1 MEDRIR
7 TLISYD
13 HELHPTSQEY
23 IYSLLSPIRQEWSQ
37 FTNYEE
43 LINYVKDSY
52 YEPLAAKLLFNVL
65 GIEYGVN
72 IMLAHLYGL
81 IVDQLLPGGDEDEDE
96 CSQSKSYPVIL
107 PWDINAA
114 CHVLYEQYG
123 LTFDNLE
130 PPGVV
135 NCTIN
140 GFNGDFSQ
148 DYVIGFL
155 LWCQLHHIS
164 CDIDIRGGLLTAS
177 FLDSD
182 RKQGIIARYTPIY
195 EDGEYHLVL
204 LENDHRD
211 YYLATIGDNTWAAE
225 TDDFFAGMNDAA
237 VYYNGDMPEIDVLRV
252 VYRDGQYF
260 YEEVN
265 IRN

>member
-195 EDGEYHLVL
+195 EDGAYHLVL